1 MSFKELLIINLSLF
15 GAYLIDSS
23 IISFVNQSFV
33 EISTVYLVFFYW
45 SYAAPQ
51 QFNLALV
58 ILSGILLD
66 FLTASFIGT
75 HTLIFIF
82 FSLVFR
88 SYAYRLRLFSHLQ
101 IALIIALLSSI
112 GFTFKYLFIYPEGY
126 LYSKL
131 IFNFFSTIIFW
142 PLIFGIC
149 RYLRRHYA
157 YTIK

>member
-23 IISFVNQSFV
+23 IISFLNLSFV
-33 EISTVYLVFFYW
+33 EISTVYLVFFYL

-58 ILSGILLD
+58 ILSGILMD
-66 FLTASFIGT
+66 FLTASFLGT

-82 FSLVFR
+82 FSLVIR

-101 IALIIALLSSI
+101 IALIFALLSSI
-112 GFTFKYLFIYPEGY
+112 GFTFKYLLIYPEGY

-131 IFNFFSTIIFW
+131 IFNFLSTIILW

>member
-1 MSFKELLIINLSLF
+1 MSFRELLIINLSLF

-23 IISFVNQSFV
+23 MIQFANQSFL

-51 QFNLALV
+51 QFTLALV

-66 FLTASFIGT
+66 FLTASFLGT

-82 FSLVFR
+82 FSLVIR
-88 SYAYRLRLFSHLQ
+88 SYTYRLRLFSNLQ
-101 IALIIALLSSI
+101 IALIFALLSSI
-112 GFTFKYLFIYPEGY
+112 GFTFKYLFIYPESY

-131 IFNFFSTIIFW
+131 IFNFFTTIIIL
-142 PLIFGIC
+142 PLIFAIC
-149 RYLRRHYA
+149 RYLRRHYTN
-157 YTIK
+157 TIK

>member
-1 MSFKELLIINLSLF
+1 MSFKELLIINLSLL

-23 IISFVNQSFV
+23 IISFINQSFV

-51 QFNLALV
+51 QFTLVLA

-66 FLTASFIGT
+66 FFTASFIGT
-75 HTLIFIF
+75 HALIFIF
-82 FSLVFR
+82 FSLVIR

-101 IALIIALLSSI
+101 KALMFALLSSI
-112 GFTFKYLFIYPEGY
+112 GFTFKYLLLYPEGY

-131 IFNFFSTIIFW
+131 IFNFLSTITLW

-149 RYLRRHYA
+149 RYLRRY
-157 YTIK
+157 YLFTIK